1 MGLNDSQRKIV
12 EKTEGM
18 LVVDAGPGTGKT
30 KTITERYCNIIETVE
45 NVDPQKILLMTF
57 TNNAAI
63 EMSQRLK
70 ARLMDSK
77 RVRESKLVQAKT
89 FDSS

>member
-30 KTITERYCNIIETVE
+30 KTIMWIPR
-45 NVDPQKILLMTF
+45 
-57 TNNAAI
+57 
-63 EMSQRLK
+63 R
-70 ARLMDSK
+70 
-77 RVRESKLVQAKT
+77 
-89 FDSS
+89 SS